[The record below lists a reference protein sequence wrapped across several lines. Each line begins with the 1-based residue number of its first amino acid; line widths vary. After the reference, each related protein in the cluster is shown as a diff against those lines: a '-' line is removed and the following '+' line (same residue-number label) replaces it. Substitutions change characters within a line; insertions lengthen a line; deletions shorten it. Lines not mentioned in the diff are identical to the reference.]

1 MTCLVSRLTVN
12 VHFRAVTF
20 LFEALNIKEAM
31 RLSPLFSRLMTVIV
45 VGLAIVV
52 GPGQAIAQRP
62 LGCDVS
68 IYQGASINWTSVK
81 SSGIAFAWAR
91 ANDGVGYTDP
101 DYAGN
106 ASRGKSAGVYVGAY
120 DFAQPNDYSP
130 TAESAY
136 FWGITG
142 PYIKAD
148 GLSLMPMLDF
158 EVFSGAVG
166 ASSYA
171 DWANQW

>member
-1 MTCLVSRLTVN
+1 
-12 VHFRAVTF
+12 
-20 LFEALNIKEAM
+20 M
-31 RLSPLFSRLMTVIV
+31 RLSPLFSPVLMTVIV

-52 GPGQAIAQRP
+52 GPGQAFAQRP

-68 IYQGASINWTSVK
+68 IDQGASINWTSVK

-106 ASRGKSAGVYVGAY
+106 ASRGKSAGVYMGAY

-130 TAESAY
+130 TAEAAY
-136 FWGITG
+136 FWGITESYVHQG
-142 PYIKAD
+142 AD
-148 GLSLMPMLDF
+148 GP
-158 EVFSGAVG
+158 EPH
-166 ASSYA
+166 A
-171 DWANQW
+171 DA